1 MEQVLSSFS
10 EVVQLAVRKVYSLS
24 GQSISE
30 LNHFFTTDDVFFVY
44 GNERPTPIDFE
55 LEFEESK
62 QIQQYKKI
70 PGLRNGWVLHNYN
83 YVLVFPILVKHAD
96 KKLYIL
102 PKKITVIHAA
112 RCSNMPNFGISN
124 Y

>member
-30 LNHFFTTDDVFFVY
+30 LNQFFTTDDVFFVY
-44 GNERPTPIDFE
+44 GNERPAQIDFE

-62 QIQQYKKI
+62 QIQQYKKV
-70 PGLRNGWVLHNYN
+70 PGLRNG
-83 YVLVFPILVKHAD
+83 
-96 KKLYIL
+96 
-102 PKKITVIHAA
+102 
-112 RCSNMPNFGISN
+112 
-124 Y
+124 

>member
-10 EVVQLAVRKVYSLS
+10 EVAQLAVRKVYSLS

-44 GNERPTPIDFE
+44 GNERPTPVDFE

-62 QIQQYKKI
+62 QIQQYKKV
-70 PGLRNGWVLHNYN
+70 PGLRNG
-83 YVLVFPILVKHAD
+83 
-96 KKLYIL
+96 
-102 PKKITVIHAA
+102 
-112 RCSNMPNFGISN
+112 
-124 Y
+124 